1 MKSVGDLSRNKRM
14 FFVNLG
20 ESVFEVA
27 KLMSENNI
35 GAVPVLDEDGRLRG
49 IFSER
54 DLLQR
59 CVVKKID
66 AENTKVD
73 QVMTRGVIV
82 VEAQDSYEYCL
93 KIMRQES
100 IRHMPVREGEKLI
113 GVISMR
119 DLLQADSDEKSEV
132 IGFLNSYISY

>member
-1 MKSVGDLSRNKRM
+1 M

>member
-1 MKSVGDLSRNKRM
+1 M
-14 FFVNLG
+14 
-20 ESVFEVA
+20 
-27 KLMSENNI
+27 
-35 GAVPVLDEDGRLRG
+35 PVLDEEGRLRG

-66 AENTKVD
+66 AEKVD

-82 VEAQDSYEYCL
+82 VEAQDTYEYCL
-93 KIMRQES
+93 KDHEAGKH
-100 IRHMPVREGEKLI
+100 RHMPVREGEKLI